1 MLHNYCIFTCILHNF
16 CIFTCISAQVLYFS
30 PVSFTISLFFTHVS
44 AKLLYFHLCFSSI
57 FVNPNIWK
65 ATVFIKYIPRL
76 CFATVFY
83 KCISPQV
90 ESCAC
95 EAARLPTGRPVATGC
110 LGVGT
115 GHSWKWAQATDWA
128 SVSGLLKLSPQ
139 AAQDI
144 SSFLRT
150 TCKPLLQFRLKIRR
164 VLSPTCVKDGLNPQ
178 HLKLLNLGYTIFL
191 LLKT

>member
-1 MLHNYCIFTCILHNF
+1 MYFCTIFLF
-16 CIFTCISAQVLYFS
+16 FTSISAQFLYFS
-30 PVSFTISLFFTHVS
+30 PVSLHNFSIFHPRFGKITVFSSVFLINISQS
-44 AKLLYFHLCFSSI
+44 QHLESNCTYFSSI
-57 FVNPNIWK
+57 FLNRISQ
-65 ATVFIKYIPRL
+65 L

-139 AAQDI
+139 AVQDF
-144 SSFLRT
+144 SSFL
-150 TCKPLLQFRLKIRR
+150 L
-164 VLSPTCVKDGLNPQ
+164 V
-178 HLKLLNLGYTIFL
+178 NLCYCFVW
-191 LLKT
+191 K